1 MIQHLAKA
9 GLLFALTVVIS
20 TVCHAQAPKPSPYPK
35 SWEFKFTHGPLRR
48 VVVTPPGGTAQ
59 GYWYMTYQVTNNSDQ
74 ERVFLPTFVM
84 MTKDGKLHRSD
95 RSIPAVVFDVIK
107 QREKIRFLEAYP
119 AIAGELRLGEDQ
131 ARDGVAIWPE
141 PMPEM
146 GTFSVFAEN
155 LSGEAIIYKDAKGAE
170 VKNAEG
176 KPVILRKTLRI
187 NYLIR
192 GDELYPG
199 EDRVVE
205 LGKEWVM
212 R

>member
-9 GLLFALTVVIS
+9 GLLFALTVAIS
-20 TVCHAQAPKPSPYPK
+20 AVCLAQAPKPSPYPT

-48 VVVTPPGGTAQ
+48 VVVNVPGTGPKPF
-59 GYWYMTYQVTNNSDQ
+59 WYMTYNVMNNTNQ
-74 ERVFLPTFVM
+74 ERIFLPTFNM

-95 RSIPAVVFDVIK
+95 RNIPGVVFDVIK
-107 QREKIRFLEAYP
+107 QREKIRFLEPYP
-119 AIAGELRLGEDQ
+119 AIAGELRLGDDQ

-146 GTFSVFAEN
+146 GTFSIFAEN
-155 LSGEAIIYKDAKGAE
+155 LSGEAIVYKDAKGQE

-187 NYLIR
+187 DYLIR
-192 GDELYPG
+192 GDEVYPG

-205 LGKEWVM
+205 TGKEWVM